1 MPLQHNDMSN
11 ALMTAFNWHRS
22 VAFHLIYLYG
32 LSEPFR
38 QTLNI
43 IFILSSQHMTVMLLR
58 NVLLLYWTGA

>member
-11 ALMTAFNWHRS
+11 ALTTAFNWHRS

-38 QTLNI
+38 QMLNV
-43 IFILSSQHMTVMLLR
+43 ILSSLNMTVMLLR